1 MGFNFLNGTDG
12 DQSSKR
18 LFTFIIIIMWVVYFI
33 ANLFYGK
40 VLKDSIEENLFYM
53 TIVFYGGV
61 AMEKALSKL
70 FNKKDAES
78 TTTQTTETKT
88 EVKKEEVK

>member
-1 MGFNFLNGTDG
+1 MKFNFLNGTDG

-18 LFTFIIIIMWVVYFI
+18 LFTLIIILLWVVYFF

-40 VLKDSIEENLFYM
+40 SLKDSIEENLFYM
-53 TIVFYGGV
+53 VIVMYGGV

-70 FNKKDAES
+70 FNKKDAVTK
-78 TTTQTTETKT
+78 TTETETKT
-88 EVKKEEVK
+88 EVKKEETK

>member
-1 MGFNFLNGTDG
+1 MKFNFLNGTDG

-33 ANLFYGK
+33 SNLFYGK

-61 AMEKALSKL
+61 AMEKALGKL
-70 FNKKDAES
+70 FGGKDAS
-78 TTTQTTETKT
+78 KTTQTTETKT
-88 EVKKEEVK
+88 EIKKE